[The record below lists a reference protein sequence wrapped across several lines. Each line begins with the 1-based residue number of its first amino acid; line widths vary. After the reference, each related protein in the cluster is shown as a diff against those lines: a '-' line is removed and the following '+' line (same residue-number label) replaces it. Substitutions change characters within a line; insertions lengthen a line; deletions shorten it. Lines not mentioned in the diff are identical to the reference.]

1 MNAVERLLGQG
12 EQVLSLFDDMFID
25 RLGSGRPVELPDV
38 PPGLIYAV
46 GGRVID
52 AMPTG
57 QYWAS
62 VHWLQAAAE
71 AAWLELKKPK
81 KPPDGQQLVV
91 RTGELFED
99 YLDKR
104 EEMLSSAT
112 WRRLMADVVFESPE
126 WGPLAEKVVSL
137 AERVAAAVQQVG
149 QVPGDIEPLDWE
161 RRKRTKL
168 RKALDLL
175 HPYSQPPKPATPD
188 SEQKPVGTNP
198 KKRRDRKGVGGRKK
212 KYPMQ
217 FVRDVL
223 TARSREEKAFRKSKE
238 RLPPKVEWLRI
249 YCRNR
254 GIDTTTMFPS
264 ENEVSPEPWDVR
276 ANRFWKAAAA
286 QVKRAGN

>member
-175 HPYSQPPKPATPD
+175 HPYSQPPKPATPG
-188 SEQKPVGTNP
+188 SEKRTGSSSKPVGRPQNDEDLA
-198 KKRRDRKGVGGRKK
+198 RDLLAGWKAFEPEEGRKTIDRYLAQRPDVQVLK
-212 KYPMQ
+212 TEE
-217 FVRDVL
+217 VRQRKIASLRVALESAQHLRADK
-223 TARSREEKAFRKSKE
+223 ARQKRKA
-238 RLPPKVEWLRI
+238 
-249 YCRNR
+249 R
-254 GIDTTTMFPS
+254 G
-264 ENEVSPEPWDVR
+264 
-276 ANRFWKAAAA
+276 
-286 QVKRAGN
+286 